1 MTRVAQSARYR
12 AAHSPA
18 CQLKRRFAPR
28 QRRDRAVVTYLAERI
43 RRRIFAGGEEVRRT
57 QRSFHNAAGRAENN
71 ACAGAVAQR
80 RIKRGFRDVFHIEV
94 LGTRHARQLSGGDDQ
109 IDIAAVTGR
118 IHARQLALGLFCDA
132 RHDGDAVN
140 FVRVHAEIVRQPGLA
155 DRAEHLLRRLS
166 GGQTAGHFRELRL
179 QKAHPAR
186 AARGKHR
193 LVVQIA
199 CLQALEQLGAF
210 LHDGQ
215 IGGKRGVEHIIRA

>member
-1 MTRVAQSARYR
+1 M
-12 AAHSPA
+12 
-18 CQLKRRFAPR
+18 
-28 QRRDRAVVTYLAERI
+28 
-43 RRRIFAGGEEVRRT
+43 
-57 QRSFHNAAGRAENN
+57 
-71 ACAGAVAQR
+71 
-80 RIKRGFRDVFHIEV
+80 

-118 IHARQLALGLFCDA
+118 IHARQLTLGLFCDA

-155 DRAEHLLRRLS
+155 DRAEHLLRRLG
-166 GGQTAGHFRELRL
+166 GGQAAGHFWELRL

-199 CLQALEQLGAF
+199 RLQALEQLGAL